1 MPQYP
6 SSANVWPQTLRGLCI
21 DVSGSGDCMEK
32 GETIRIAKRGDRVL
46 TRLEFMQGNVA
57 CAEGAL
63 AAGCTFFAGYPI
75 TPSTE
80 VAEHM
85 AAKMPKTGGCF
96 IQMEDEIASM
106 AAIIGAA
113 WTGARSMTATS
124 GPGFSLMM
132 ENIGYAVMTETP
144 CVLVSV
150 QRGGPS
156 TGQPTM
162 AAQGDMMQV
171 RFGSH
176 GDFSIIA
183 LVPSS
188 VQECFELTATA
199 FNLADRFRCPVFVM
213 ADEVIGHMRERII
226 IPDQVPIIRAKPLGD
241 GKLPFEPE
249 ADLIPGFAPFGSG
262 RKVPVTGLTHNEKG
276 YPDST
281 HPVRH
286 DQLVRRLINKIEF
299 SRHEIADYDIVN
311 PDAEYIFVCYGAP
324 VRTVQ
329 EVVDRARVPGTG
341 YLQLRIVWPF
351 PEDLLS
357 RFPNV
362 KAFIVPE
369 MNLGMISREVERH
382 VCVPVISAGKIGG
395 ELQTP
400 DELIAIVENLKGGAD
415 T

>member
-1 MPQYP
+1 
-6 SSANVWPQTLRGLCI
+6 
-21 DVSGSGDCMEK
+21 
-32 GETIRIAKRGDRVL
+32 
-46 TRLEFMQGNVA
+46 MQGNIA

-85 AAKMPKTGGCF
+85 AAKLSKRNGCF

-113 WTGARSMTATS
+113 WTGVRTMTATS

-132 ENIGYAVMTETP
+132 ENIGYAVMSETP
-144 CVLVSV
+144 CVLVNV

-183 LVPSS
+183 LSPST
-188 VQECFELTATA
+188 VQECFELTAKA

-213 ADEVIGHMRERII
+213 ADEVIGHMRERIT
-226 IPDQVPIIRAKPLGD
+226 IPDSVQIVRTKPLKD
-241 GKLPFEPE
+241 GMLPFTPE
-249 ADLIPGFAPFGSG
+249 EDLIPGFAAFGTG
-262 RKVPVTGLTHNEKG
+262 RKIPVTGLTHNEKG

-281 HPVRH
+281 HPARH
-286 DQLVRRLINKIEF
+286 DALVRRLVDKVENA
-299 SRHEIADYDIVN
+299 RHQIADFEIVN
-311 PDAEYIFVCYGAP
+311 EDAEYVFVCYGSP

-329 EVVDRARVPGTG
+329 EVVQRTKTLGTG

-351 PEDLLS
+351 PEDLLH

-369 MNLGMISREVERH
+369 LNLGMISREIERH
-382 VCVPVISAGKIGG
+382 VRVPVISAGKIGG
-395 ELQTP
+395 ELHSP
-400 DELIAIVENLKGGAD
+400 DELIAIVENLRSGGAP
-415 T
+415 

>member
-1 MPQYP
+1 
-6 SSANVWPQTLRGLCI
+6 
-21 DVSGSGDCMEK
+21 
-32 GETIRIAKRGDRVL
+32 
-46 TRLEFMQGNVA
+46 MQGNVA

-63 AAGCTFFAGYPI
+63 AAECNFFAGYPI

-85 AAKMPKTGGCF
+85 AAKLPKRKGCF

-106 AAIIGAA
+106 AAVIGAA

-132 ENIGYAVMTETP
+132 ENIGYAIMTETP
-144 CVLVSV
+144 CVLVNV

-176 GDFSIIA
+176 GDNSIIA
-183 LVPSS
+183 LTPSS
-188 VQECFELTATA
+188 VQECFELTAKA

-213 ADEVIGHMRERII
+213 ADEVIGHMRERID
-226 IPDQVPIIRAKPLGD
+226 IPDRVSITRSKPLQSGM
-241 GKLPFEPE
+241 LPFTPE
-249 ADLIPGFAPFGSG
+249 EDLIPGFAAFGTG
-262 RKVPVTGLTHNEKG
+262 HKIAVTGLTHNDKG
-276 YPDST
+276 YPETTNPS
-281 HPVRH
+281 RH
-286 DQLVRRLINKIEF
+286 DALVRRLIDKIE
-299 SRHEIADYDIVN
+299 SARHEIADAEIVN
-311 PDAEYIFVCYGAP
+311 PEAEYVFVCYGAP

-329 EVVDRARVPGTG
+329 EVVQRSRTPSTG
-341 YLQLRIVWPF
+341 YLKLKIVWPF
-351 PEDLLS
+351 PEDLLT
-357 RFPNV
+357 RFPRV

-395 ELQTP
+395 DLHTP
-400 DELIAIVENLKGGAD
+400 DELIGIVERLRSGGLS
-415 T
+415 

>member
-1 MPQYP
+1 
-6 SSANVWPQTLRGLCI
+6 
-21 DVSGSGDCMEK
+21 
-32 GETIRIAKRGDRVL
+32 
-46 TRLEFMQGNVA
+46 MQGNIA

-63 AAGCTFFAGYPI
+63 AAGCNFFAGYPI

-85 AAKMPKTGGCF
+85 ASRMPKMKGSCY

-144 CVLVSV
+144 CVLVNI

-162 AAQGDMMQV
+162 GAQGDMMQV

-176 GDFSIIA
+176 GDYSTIA
-183 LVPSS
+183 LCPSC
-188 VQECFELTATA
+188 VQECFDLTAKA
-199 FNLADRFRCPVFVM
+199 FNLADRFRTPVFLM
-213 ADEVIGHMRERII
+213 GDEVIGHMREKIE
-226 IPDQVPIIRAKPLGD
+226 IPDSVEIIRPKPMPD
-241 GKLPFEPE
+241 NSLPFSPGT
-249 ADLIPGFAPFGSG
+249 DGIPGFAAFGTG
-262 RKVPVTGLTHNEKG
+262 RHIPVTGLTHDERG
-276 YPDST
+276 YPDTTNS
-281 HPVRH
+281 VRH
-286 DQLVRRLINKIEF
+286 DSLVRRLVSKIEDA
-299 SRHEIADYDIVN
+299 RHEIADYTIVN
-311 PDAEYIFVCYGAP
+311 EDAEYIFVCYGAP
-324 VRTVQ
+324 VRTVR
-329 EVVDRARVPGTG
+329 EVVERKKVPNTG

-357 RFPNV
+357 RFPHV

-369 MNLGMISREVERH
+369 MNLGMISREIGRH
-382 VCVPVISAGKIGG
+382 VHVPVIPLGKIGG
-395 ELQTP
+395 ELHTP
-400 DELIAIVENLKGGAD
+400 EELIDAVRIAGGSS
-415 T
+415 